1 MSRQLPEICGDVT
14 LSLADQWR
22 YVFYGLRQIVGSRSR
37 RCSVEVA
44 RTDFGNDDVQSKITE
59 GASPLRVYTSSL
71 AAQII
76 QEHLGKK
83 GPICDIGCGSGR
95 HSRLFEERKGSHLY
109 VGVDRAFHPSWLS
122 TAARAP
128 LLPRCFVRMTAEDV
142 GLATGSVTFTFSSS
156 SLEHI
161 PDVQRAVRELA
172 RVMRQGACGFHVV
185 PGVWALFL
193 YLFHGYRRFSP
204 QNLADL
210 FQQAGLKVEQLWSL
224 GGLPSFL
231 LHAVWITALE
241 TLMVRRVFRLTP
253 SLRAGLALRVYAA
266 LLRVALRL
274 DPFLPFA
281 PAGYAVLVRKS

>member
-1 MSRQLPEICGDVT
+1 MPRQLLEICGDVT
-14 LSLADQWR
+14 LSPADQWR
-22 YVFYGLRQIVGSRSR
+22 YVFYGLRQIVGSIGQ
-37 RCSVEVA
+37 RCSLEAA
-44 RTDFGNDDVQSKITE
+44 RTDFGNDDVQSRIDE

-71 AAQII
+71 AAQVI
-76 QEHLGKK
+76 QEHLSES

-95 HSRLFEERKGSHLY
+95 HSRLFEEQKGSHLY
-109 VGVDRAFHPSWLS
+109 VGIDMAFHPSWVS
-122 TAARAP
+122 AATRTS
-128 LLPRCFVRMTAEDV
+128 LLPRCFIQTTAEDI
-142 GLATGSVTFTFSSS
+142 GLATGSVAFTFSSS

-161 PDVQRAVRELA
+161 PDVQRAVGELA
-172 RVMRQGACGFHVV
+172 RVMRQGAYGLHIV

-231 LHAVWITALE
+231 LHAVWITVLE
-241 TLMVRRVFRLTP
+241 TLMVRRILRLNPSFRTG
-253 SLRAGLALRVYAA
+253 RALRVYAK

-274 DPFLPFA
+274 DPFIPFA
-281 PAGYAVLVRKS
+281 SAGYAVLVRKS